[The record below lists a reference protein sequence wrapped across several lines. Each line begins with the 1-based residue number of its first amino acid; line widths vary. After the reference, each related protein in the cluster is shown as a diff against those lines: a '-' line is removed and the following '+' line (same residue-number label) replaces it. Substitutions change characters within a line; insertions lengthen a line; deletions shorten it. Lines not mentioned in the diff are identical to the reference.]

1 MTERAFKF
9 LATISVLCI
18 IGLVTLGFA
27 PGDHSVTQ
35 TALSTTL
42 FGSVTAVAAL
52 VSPQTRRAPTEP
64 PPGPG

>member
-9 LATISVLCI
+9 LATVSVLCI

-35 TALSTTL
+35 NALSTTL

-52 VSPQTRRAPTEP
+52 VSPMERRP
-64 PPGPG
+64 PPTP